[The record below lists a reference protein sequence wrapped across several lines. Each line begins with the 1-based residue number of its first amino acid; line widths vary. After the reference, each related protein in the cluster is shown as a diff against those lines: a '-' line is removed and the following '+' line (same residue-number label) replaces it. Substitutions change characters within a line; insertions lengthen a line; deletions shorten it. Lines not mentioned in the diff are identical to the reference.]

1 MITALIKAE
10 CEAGTLQCNQGPN
23 SGSSLFNDNIVGDDM
38 VNAGVY
44 IMLIKDCLDRI
55 AKKNDEAVE
64 KDAIE
69 CVKCLSILTSIAPIV
84 MPLLMHPSPEANS
97 HVDPR
102 PTICEA
108 YYEAARSL
116 VSVCRKHEQI
126 ASSLGMKVEDLLGE
140 SLSVVMALIL
150 LKDMGDKKSSS
161 DPANQ
166 KGMSLDGPHTLTME
180 SFVSESLLLGPSILS
195 KGCKDLISVIQVDG
209 SSLDQSRLCP
219 SILVAAL
226 LRAVSGALPPW
237 CVEDAPEL
245 FQSIYLTIGSN
256 IDAFIQVLR
265 ISTQLKASVS
275 FGGIRAGEL
284 LAGRYLDVSE
294 THIKSFISQS
304 KEVCSKGMYSF
315 LFTWF
320 MYCTTI
326 PESDLSCY

>member
-1 MITALIKAE
+1 MIIALIKAE
-10 CEAGTLQCNQGPN
+10 CEASTLQCNQGPN
-23 SGSSLFNDNIVGDDM
+23 SGSNLFNDNIVGEDM

-55 AKKNDEAVE
+55 AKKNDQAVE
-64 KDAIE
+64 KDAVE
-69 CVKCLSILTSIAPIV
+69 CAKCLSIMTSVAPIL
-84 MPLLMHPSPEANS
+84 MTLMMHPSPEANS

-126 ASSLGMKVEDLLGE
+126 ASSLGMEFEDLLGK
-140 SLSVVMALIL
+140 SLSVVMALIF

-180 SFVSESLLLGPSILS
+180 SFVTESLLLGPSILL
-195 KGCKDLISVIQVDG
+195 KGCTDILSVIQIDDN
-209 SSLDQSRLCP
+209 SLDQSRLCP

-245 FQSIYLTIGSN
+245 FESIYLAIGSN
-256 IDAFIQVLR
+256 MDAFVQVLSV
-265 ISTQLKASVS
+265 STQLKASVS

-284 LAGRYLDVSE
+284 LAGRYLDVSD

-304 KEVCSKGMYSF
+304 KEVCSKGVYNF
-315 LFTWF
+315 LFYLVYAPQYHW
-320 MYCTTI
+320 
-326 PESDLSCY
+326 DL